1 MTSSQ
6 IGTEP
11 GDTRHGDVSGYLS
24 SFDDAV
30 ETFRQSQVSFLNGD
44 PDPAMEL
51 YSRSDDVTLA
61 NPLGPPLR
69 GPANVAQA
77 AAEAAAQV
85 SDGSIRGFE
94 EVSRYSTADLG
105 YIVQIERTQ
114 ARLDGT
120 GTMTPITLRA
130 TIIFRREEDTWKVV
144 HRHADPSRFLDRSVP
159 SSRHEDLASPKSR
172 SC

>member
-1 MTSSQ
+1 MGRDWTA
-6 IGTEP
+6 EKA
-11 GDTRHGDVSGYLS
+11 SGSPS

-30 ETFRQSQVSFLNGD
+30 EAFRQAQVSFLNGD
-44 PDPAMEL
+44 PEPAMKL
-51 YSRSDDVTLA
+51 YSRCDDVTLA
-61 NPLGPPLR
+61 NPLGPPRR

-114 ARLDGT
+114 ARLT
-120 GTMTPITLRA
+120 GNGNMTPISLRA
-130 TIIFRREEDTWKVV
+130 TIIFRREGDTWKIV
-144 HRHADPSRFLDRSVP
+144 HRHADPITTPRPISTVI
-159 SSRHEDLASPKSR
+159 ET
-172 SC
+172 